1 MFSAHY
7 FNLSRYFWIPIL
19 PSFLLTIPLA
29 LCQLQIWQVRL
40 LFCFIQ
46 GAEVGQGRGLSLG
59 VLLVMPAGWHQGAPA
74 VFLAPMLAGRPHSAF
89 PFGIQRLWPTSS
101 LSYHTTPIVRGTPP
115 SPPPCPRV
123 LVPPG
128 QEFSRA
134 GLILGEIRGLLGFL
148 AAFSV
153 HLHT

>member
-1 MFSAHY
+1 MNPDFAILSINNPPGFVSTANLTSASSVLLHPRCRGGTRSRAEPWGVVGDACWLAPGRPCCFFSAH
-7 FNLSRYFWIPIL
+7 
-19 PSFLLTIPLA
+19 
-29 LCQLQIWQVRL
+29 
-40 LFCFIQ
+40 
-46 GAEVGQGRGLSLG
+46 
-59 VLLVMPAGWHQGAPA
+59 
-74 VFLAPMLAGRPHSAF
+74 AGRQATLSFPVWDSEALTDIFLELPHHSHC
-89 PFGIQRLWPTSS
+89 QR
-101 LSYHTTPIVRGTPP
+101 HTP

-134 GLILGEIRGLLGFL
+134 GLILGEIRGLLGFV